1 VRLVLTNDDGIEAAG
16 LDALAAACAEL
27 GHEVRV
33 LAPDRDMSGMGAG
46 IAGIGPENRI
56 AMREASLP
64 SGVSAHALSGTPGMA
79 AMLACL
85 GRFGDPPEAIVSGI
99 NAGPNTGHATLHSG
113 TVGAALTAATFGVS
127 ALAVSAVVS
136 DPMRWDT
143 ACMQLETVLA
153 ELDEAPA
160 GTVLNLNAPAC
171 PPERARELRWATLD
185 RFGSVRL
192 AIASVAESW
201 VQVEYRSTGRDL
213 DPGSD
218 TALLAAGHPT
228 LTAIE
233 GVSEAPLHAERHGS
247 RRPETVVHE
256 LPPSARR

>member
-1 VRLVLTNDDGIEAAG
+1 MRLVLTNDDGIEAAG
-16 LDALAAACAEL
+16 LDALAAACAAL
-27 GHEVRV
+27 GHDVRV
-33 LAPDRDMSGMGAG
+33 LAPDRDRSGMGAG

-56 AMREASLP
+56 RMRPARLP
-64 SGVSAHALSGTPGMA
+64 SGVPAHALEGTPGLA

-85 GRFGDPPEAIVSGI
+85 GRFGDPPDAVVSGI

-127 ALAVSAVVS
+127 ALAVSTEVG

-143 ACMQLETVLA
+143 ACSQLESVLG
-153 ELDEAPA
+153 ELEAAPA

-171 PPERARELRWATLD
+171 PPDRVRELRWATLD

-192 AIASVAESW
+192 AITSVQESW
-201 VQVEYRSTGRDL
+201 VQLEYRSTGRDL
-213 DPGSD
+213 DPESD
-218 TALLAAGHPT
+218 TALLAAGHAT

-233 GVSEAPLHAERHGS
+233 GVSEVPLHDDRHGS